1 MSAMKKFYFLII
13 MSLCVCCSSCVDVVE
28 QYTFKANGSCNVTY
42 NFDMSHAV
50 SVLMN
55 LMSDSVASSPQFA
68 IVKDTSMNY
77 YSALPDSTQARM
89 TAEEVDIAKTSNL
102 SILMNLRRSLM
113 KVSISHEA
121 KTPADLQFYLQ
132 RLSKL
137 AADNHLGGA
146 GKDAKG
152 FRGADVQQLIAGQ
165 DCYTYQITPHK
176 FYRIIDKDKFNVFLK
191 KTQSTFAM
199 ARAMLIETPY
209 KLVLKFAKPVKKLD
223 NPKAVLSADR
233 RQVVLQTNMDEIM
246 RNPTLMN
253 LKIDF

>member
-1 MSAMKKFYFLII
+1 MKKVYFLII
-13 MSLCVCCSSCVDVVE
+13 LGICVCCSSCVDVVE

-55 LMSDSVASSPQFA
+55 LMSDSVTATPQFA

-77 YSALPDSTQARM
+77 YSALPDSTQAKM
-89 TAEEVDIAKTSNL
+89 TSSEAEIAKASNL
-102 SILMNLRRSLM
+102 SILMNLKKRQM
-113 KVSISHEA
+113 KVSISHES
-121 KTPADLQFYLQ
+121 KTAADLEFYLQ

-137 AADNHLGGA
+137 AADNHLNTS
-146 GKDAKG
+146 GKEDKG
-152 FRGADVQQLIAGQ
+152 FKGVDVQQLIAGQ
-165 DCYTYQITPHK
+165 DCYNYQITPHK
-176 FYRIIDKDKFNVFLK
+176 FYRIIDKTKFNQFLK
-191 KTQSTFAM
+191 KTQATFAM

-233 RQVVLQTNMDEIM
+233 RQVTLQTNMDEIM
-246 RNPTLMN
+246 RNPMVMN
-253 LKIDF
+253 LKVDF